1 MEIEYG
7 PRPMDIERNMGEQPL
22 ATILKELEL
31 TPARLVEASTDHLN
45 HKMVSRGSK
54 GRRLTGN
61 VMKKIR
67 DALNTASGK
76 SFKVTD
82 LFNYAPA
89 GASSTDQ
96 S

>member
-1 MEIEYG
+1 
-7 PRPMDIERNMGEQPL
+7 MDIERNLGEQPL
-22 ATILKELEL
+22 ATIMRELEL

-67 DALNTASGK
+67 DALNTVSGK

-89 GASSTDQ
+89 GVKGTEPS
-96 S
+96 